1 MAGSGAP
8 GLAPDYAPGRAFPL
22 AASLYHGKLRI
33 VMSAERTVIGVDI
46 GGTKIAGALLRGRLP
61 WAAAGAPAAGETP
74 AILDR
79 FTVPTDVGSTEACLD
94 GIVACVADLEHG
106 SGRVEGIGVGV
117 SSTVDF
123 SAGHIVESVNVPL
136 IDVPLRDLLQQR
148 FGVPVVIDNDATVAA
163 IGEHAFGAGA
173 GAAEMLMLTL
183 GTGVGGGI
191 ICGGRPYRGF
201 SGAAAELGHIMID
214 VNGPKCPANCPNYGC
229 LEAYVAGPAMAA
241 AAAAA
246 AEAKPRSALGRA
258 LATGHVVDGRLLT
271 RLGHEGDAGAVAV
284 LARLGE
290 YLGAG
295 LVTLVNIFNPE
306 VIVIGGGAAAAGELL
321 LGPARGVLRARGS
334 RPARDQ
340 VRVVPAVLGPDAGFI
355 GAAALALR
363 ELFPDDAGRSS

>member
-1 MAGSGAP
+1 
-8 GLAPDYAPGRAFPL
+8 
-22 AASLYHGKLRI
+22 
-33 VMSAERTVIGVDI
+33 MSPERTVIGVDI
-46 GGTKIAGALLRGRLP
+46 GGTKIAGGLLRGRP
-61 WAAAGAPAAGETP
+61 PQAVSRGPATGETP

-79 FTVPTDVGSTEACLD
+79 FTVLTDAVSTQACLD
-94 GIVACVADLEHG
+94 GIVACIADLEHG

-117 SSTVDF
+117 ASMVDF
-123 SAGHIVESVNVPL
+123 AAGHVVASVNLPL
-136 IDVPLRDLLQQR
+136 VDVPLRDRLQRR
-148 FGVPVVIDNDATVAA
+148 FGVPVVIDNDATAAA
-163 IGEHAFGAGA
+163 IGEHAFGAGV
-173 GAAEMLMLTL
+173 GAREMLMLTL

-201 SGAAAELGHIMID
+201 SGAAAELGHILVD
-214 VNGPKCPANCPNYGC
+214 LNGPKCPANCPNYGC

-246 AEAKPRSALGRA
+246 ARAAPASALGRA
-258 LATGHVVDGRLLT
+258 LATGEHVDGRLLT
-271 RLGHEGDAGAVAV
+271 RLGQEGDAGAAAV

-321 LGPARGVLRARGS
+321 LGPARDVLQARGS

-340 VRVVPAVLGPDAGFI
+340 VRVVPATLGPDAGFI
-355 GAAALALR
+355 GAGALAFI
-363 ELFPDDAGRSS
+363 ELFPDDGGSSS